1 MTENIVIYEQ
11 IEVYSLQI
19 DEVTD
24 DVTISVQEIVEEYSI
39 SIEEIGLQG
48 IPGIST
54 YEIAVKNGFVGTEL
68 EWLDSQ
74 KNIDGGIIF

>member
-1 MTENIVIYEQ
+1 MNIIVTEIVEKVNVVVNEDI
-11 IEVYSLQI
+11 VSLQI
-19 DEVTD
+19 NEVSEII
-24 DVTISVQEIVEEYSI
+24 TIKVEES
-39 SIEEIGLQG
+39 SV
-48 IPGIST
+48 PGIST